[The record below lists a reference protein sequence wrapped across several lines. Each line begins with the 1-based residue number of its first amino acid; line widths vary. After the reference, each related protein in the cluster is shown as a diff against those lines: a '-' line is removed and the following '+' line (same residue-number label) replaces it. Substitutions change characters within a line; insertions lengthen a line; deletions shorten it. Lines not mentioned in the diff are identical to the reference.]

1 MFFNANVTV
10 CIQENAEGGPS
21 CLWHCTRVQLGGV
34 AGGGA
39 ACRMRGWYGAK
50 GTGGVARVASSCSV
64 YVRARVCGS
73 TRINIIAN
81 ADNSAEKINIQV

>member
-34 AGGGA
+34 AGGGLHA
-39 ACRMRGWYGAK
+39 ECVDGMERK
-50 GTGGVARVASSCSV
+50 ELGGSRV
-64 YVRARVCGS
+64 
-73 TRINIIAN
+73 
-81 ADNSAEKINIQV
+81 